1 MREWIGAECFL
12 VVALSRPAATRP
24 TSQQLP
30 CNTLHSYHAIHS
42 IFPPD
47 CERRWRPPL
56 LGPHRWVCDNKTGR
70 PAGTIYTSRRSVF
83 PPYNSW
89 SAASTTSAVDHKMG
103 KSFYRKVSLPSR
115 HVRLRI
121 PFCKKHRQLWRR
133 LSVTLQKANS
143 AALAA
148 RIEGARPREDGRL

>member
-1 MREWIGAECFL
+1 MWWH
-12 VVALSRPAATRP
+12 SPA
-24 TSQQLP
+24 
-30 CNTLHSYHAIHS
+30 
-42 IFPPD
+42 
-47 CERRWRPPL
+47 PL
-56 LGPHRWVCDNKTGR
+56 LPAPPVSSCRVTRCTHIMQSTPSSLPTVRGGGGHPCSALTDNKTGR

-148 RIEGARPREDGRL
+148 RMEGARPREDGRL